1 MTDAAL
7 EFERLKGMHESAQLL
22 KEGGV
27 PLALLP
33 NFAFRAGGK
42 DLTMTLLL
50 HPSQHSGY
58 PTRLFFERNPGVAG
72 NWTSH
77 RVLDRDW
84 CAKSWKDVSPSLPWT
99 AILCEHL
106 RAVA

>member
-1 MTDAAL
+1 MSDAAA
-7 EFERLKGMHESAQLL
+7 EFKKLKAMHDGAELL
-22 KEGGV
+22 KEGGAPV
-27 PLALLP
+27 VLLP

-42 DLTMTLLL
+42 NLVMTLLL

-58 PTRLFFERNPGVAG
+58 VTRLFFERNPDVAG
-72 NWTSH
+72 NWTTH

-84 CAKSWKDVSPSLPWT
+84 WAKSWKDVSPLLPWT
-99 AILCEHL
+99 AILCAHL